1 MSSRPLRVI
10 EAAEEFS
17 VQVKRLLRRHKR
29 RVSNANQLSRA
40 AGGVASN
47 LNEGYGRGPGG
58 EREHSYRISRGE
70 CEEALS
76 RLREAHEAREIT
88 DKEFFPLSNRGVV
101 IIRMINAL
109 LH

>member
-1 MSSRPLRVI
+1 MDSAAAPMCGMSSRPLRVI

-17 VQVKRLLRRHKR
+17 VQVKRLL
-29 RVSNANQLSRA
+29 
-40 AGGVASN
+40 
-47 LNEGYGRGPGG
+47 
-58 EREHSYRISRGE
+58 ISRGE